1 MRLDEAGQPRDAFA
15 AQLRRRRREC
25 PAERRGQRYFNALSL
40 VRPDLAG
47 QVVGTALDP
56 FYLDDRLPEFMR
68 FVDDNWVGSCSQTDP
83 PDKKDTENV

>member
-1 MRLDEAGQPRDAFA
+1 MGLDDENQSRDAFEA
-15 AQLRRRRREC
+15 ELLRRKIEC
-25 PAERRGQRYFNALSL
+25 PAERRGQRYFNALVL

-47 QVVGTALDP
+47 QIVGTALDP
-56 FYLDDRLPEFMR
+56 FYLDDRLPECVR